1 MKKRISTLYISYDG
15 MLEPLGQSQVYQYLA
30 KLALDSA
37 LDITLISYEKPLDWA
52 NSKLRNAIQDK
63 MKSANIHWIPL
74 TYHKRPS
81 AIATAFDIFHGFA
94 VAGSLQ
100 MKGLATGKPFR
111 LVHARSYVASVIAL
125 MLLKI
130 FKIPYIF
137 DMRGF
142 WPDERVD
149 AGLWSKTS
157 SIYKIAKNFERRF
170 LLSAN
175 TVVSLTQTAV
185 DEMKT
190 FPYLAQEKTRFVVI
204 PTCANLNLFRPKGDG
219 SHPFTIGYVGTVG
232 VWYEFGDVVE
242 CFKLILDEKPE
253 CRFLIINRGEH
264 DFIWEKLKAAGIPQ
278 ERVEIKSV
286 DHTQVPFEMSRMNG
300 TVFFIKPSYS
310 KKASAPTKLGEFLGC
325 GIPVLA
331 NSGVG
336 DMDYIIEPEK
346 VGVLLRSK
354 DHAAKKKAV
363 QELLPLCDDAQQ
375 RDRCVTAAH
384 RLFSLETGSH
394 RYREVYQSI
403 IQGSSP

>member
-1 MKKRISTLYISYDG
+1 MKCVSTLYISYDG

-30 KLALDSA
+30 QLAEDPA
-37 LDITLISYEKPLDWA
+37 LEITLISFEKPLDWS
-52 NSKLRNAIQDK
+52 NLKLRGSIQNK
-63 MKSANIHWIPL
+63 MKSGRIHWIPL

-81 AIATAFDIFHGFA
+81 AIATTFDIFHGFT
-94 VAGSLQ
+94 VASALQ
-100 MKGLATGKPFR
+100 VKGLLTGKPFR
-111 LVHARSYVASVIAL
+111 IVHARSYVSSVIAL
-125 MLLKI
+125 MLLKV

-157 SIYKIAKNFERRF
+157 SIYKTAKNFERRF

-185 DEMKT
+185 DEMKK
-190 FPYLAQEKTRFVVI
+190 FPYLAQQETRFVVI
-204 PTCANLNLFRPKGDG
+204 PTCANLKLFRPEATS

-232 VWYEFGDVVE
+232 VWYEFSEVAE
-242 CFKLILDEKPE
+242 CFKLILDEKPD

-264 DFIWEKLKAAGIPQ
+264 DFIWEKLKSAGIPQ

-286 DHTQVPFEMSRMNG
+286 DHAQVPSEMARMNG

-346 VGVLLRSK
+346 VGILLRSK
-354 DHAAKKKAV
+354 DLASKKKAV
-363 QELLPLCDDAQQ
+363 RELIPLCDDPQQ
-375 RDRCVTAAH
+375 RDRCVAAAH
-384 RLFSLETGSH
+384 RLFSLETGAR

-403 IQGSSP
+403 IQDSMP